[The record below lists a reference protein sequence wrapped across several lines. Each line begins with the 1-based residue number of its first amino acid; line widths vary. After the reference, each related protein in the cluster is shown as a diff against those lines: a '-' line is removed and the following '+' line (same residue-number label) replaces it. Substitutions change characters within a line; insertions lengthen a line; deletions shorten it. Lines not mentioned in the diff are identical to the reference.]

1 MSHTRAVL
9 QTGDNSGVT
18 SECVALHVEA
28 SKFVGCHIIAYIF
41 VCVLHCKFLKAIK
54 TIHFLITFMVGSQT
68 STDSIKRN
76 SRGFKRNSSFQT
88 SSSSCY
94 PRTVCGKY
102 RLELFVCLFKKL
114 CQY

>member
-76 SRGFKRNSSFQT
+76 SRGTQEDSRGTPLSRQVQVLVT
-88 SSSSCY
+88 Q
-94 PRTVCGKY
+94 G
-102 RLELFVCLFKKL
+102 L
-114 CQY
+114 CAENTG